1 MSRGARVC
9 DGGGDAPTL
18 RDWLAAGPYT
28 LALSS
33 SFFGFYSHAGSLAA
47 LEEVGLTPAA
57 ITGSSAGALAGAAWA
72 AGLDARDGMRDFMLR
87 TRREDA
93 MRPFWRRPCAGLMKL
108 NVGPLESALPVLE
121 LERTRVPCRV
131 SVFDVLSLRTR
142 VVTSG
147 AIAPAVAASCAV
159 PLLFA
164 PTVLD
169 GRPCFDGGLG
179 DCDAFAGCV
188 PGERVLR
195 CGQTQGFPT
204 RLTREPSGDM
214 RVRKG

>member
-1 MSRGARVC
+1 MARAAGRAPPLSPSLSLHRGLFPPLSLETLQPLGARGVDGMSRGARVR

-108 NVGPLESALPVLE
+108 NVGPLE
-121 LERTRVPCRV
+121 R
-131 SVFDVLSLRTR
+131 
-142 VVTSG
+142 
-147 AIAPAVAASCAV
+147 
-159 PLLFA
+159 
-164 PTVLD
+164 
-169 GRPCFDGGLG
+169 
-179 DCDAFAGCV
+179 
-188 PGERVLR
+188 
-195 CGQTQGFPT
+195 
-204 RLTREPSGDM
+204 
-214 RVRKG
+214 

>member
-1 MSRGARVC
+1 MARAAGRAPPLSPSLSLHRGLFLSLSLETLQPLGARGVDGMSRGARVC

-108 NVGPLESALPVLE
+108 NVGPLE
-121 LERTRVPCRV
+121 R
-131 SVFDVLSLRTR
+131 
-142 VVTSG
+142 
-147 AIAPAVAASCAV
+147 
-159 PLLFA
+159 
-164 PTVLD
+164 
-169 GRPCFDGGLG
+169 
-179 DCDAFAGCV
+179 
-188 PGERVLR
+188 
-195 CGQTQGFPT
+195 
-204 RLTREPSGDM
+204 
-214 RVRKG
+214 

>member
-1 MSRGARVC
+1 MRERSRASAAASGRRGGPARARQREPRQAGGRHVGKGGQRWRERQGARHLSLPLSLCIAASSSLSLETLQPLGARGVDGMSRGARVC
-9 DGGGDAPTL
+9 DGGSDAPTL

-108 NVGPLESALPVLE
+108 NVGPLE
-121 LERTRVPCRV
+121 R
-131 SVFDVLSLRTR
+131 
-142 VVTSG
+142 
-147 AIAPAVAASCAV
+147 
-159 PLLFA
+159 
-164 PTVLD
+164 
-169 GRPCFDGGLG
+169 
-179 DCDAFAGCV
+179 
-188 PGERVLR
+188 
-195 CGQTQGFPT
+195 
-204 RLTREPSGDM
+204 
-214 RVRKG
+214 